1 MSVFRSL
8 RFWIPLIILLSL
20 IVGSFLV
27 PVLDNDFQE
36 SGPSY
41 LKDEET
47 GRVIAA
53 PPYTPSEMPPLG
65 SDKLGRNL
73 FVILVAGAKY
83 TLLSAIVI
91 AILRMAGGFT
101 TGVLYAFLPHW
112 LRAGAKGL
120 LDTFNFIPLAIVVYV
135 LLFPLQLA
143 FAGGAL
149 PSFRFLI
156 IEIIVISLIVIPSLG
171 MYAGQGMHDFLKQDF
186 ISASRT
192 MGAGRFHLIRKH
204 LWPYFSRQSIV
215 LFSEQLSQTLL
226 LLVQLGI
233 LHITLGGL
241 ITKNFGVLEFIPQY
255 FSVTNEWAATMS
267 INIQQIFN
275 KPMLLLAPL
284 LFFAVSI
291 YCVNLISSV
300 LRDVLIEGQTIK
312 SKWWSKKISKKQPAA
327 AQHVKAEDFHF
338 VPQPFQGR
346 NHHESS

>member
-1 MSVFRSL
+1 MSVFRSF
-8 RFWIPLIILLSL
+8 RFWIPLLILLAM
-20 IVGSFLV
+20 IIGSYLV
-27 PVLDNDFQE
+27 PVLDPDFQE

-41 LKDEET
+41 MTDDET

-53 PPYTPSEMPPLG
+53 PPYSPSEMPPLG

-73 FVILVAGAKY
+73 FIILIAGAKY
-83 TLLSAIVI
+83 TLLSALVI
-91 AILRMAGGFT
+91 ALLRMAGGFI
-101 TGVLYAFLPHW
+101 TGVLYAFLPRW

-120 LDTFNFIPLAIVVYV
+120 LDTFHFIPLAIVVYL

-143 FAGGAL
+143 FAGGSL
-149 PSFRFLI
+149 PSFTFLI
-156 IEIIVISLIVIPSLG
+156 IEVIVISLIVIPSLG
-171 MYAGQGMHDFLKQDF
+171 MYVGQGMHAFLQQDF

-192 MGAGRFHLIRKH
+192 MGARRFHLIRKH

-241 ITKNFGVLEFIPQY
+241 ITENFGILEFIPQY

-267 INIQQIFN
+267 INIQQMFN

-300 LRDVLIEGQTIK
+300 LRQVLIDGQTIK
-312 SKWWSKKISKKQPAA
+312 KRPGRKNVKTHAAFSKQS
-327 AQHVKAEDFHF
+327 VEDFDF
-338 VPQPFQGR
+338 VQGR
-346 NHHESS
+346 KTS

>member
-1 MSVFRSL
+1 MSLLRSY
-8 RFWIPLIILLSL
+8 RFWIPLVILLAM
-20 IVGSFLV
+20 IIGSYLV
-27 PVLDNDFQE
+27 PILYPDFQE
-36 SGPSY
+36 SGPPY
-41 LKDEET
+41 MTDEET

-53 PPYTPSEMPPLG
+53 PPYSTSEMPPLG
-65 SDKLGRNL
+65 SDKLGRNM
-73 FVILVAGAKY
+73 FIILVAGAKY
-83 TLLSAIVI
+83 TLLSAIAI
-91 AILRMAGGFT
+91 ALLRMAGGFI
-101 TGVLYAFLPHW
+101 TGVLYAFLPRW

-120 LDTFNFIPLAIVVYV
+120 LDTFNFIPLAIVVYI

-143 FAGGAL
+143 FAGGSL

-171 MYAGQGMHDFLKQDF
+171 MYVGQGMHDFLKQDF
-186 ISASRT
+186 VSASRT
-192 MGAGRFHLIRKH
+192 MGAGRIQLIRRH

-215 LFSEQLSQTLL
+215 LFSEQLAQTLF

-241 ITKNFGVLEFIPQY
+241 ITENFGVLEYIPQY

-291 YCVNLISSV
+291 YCVNQISTV
-300 LRDVLIEGQTIK
+300 LRQVLIDEQTIRGRR
-312 SKWWSKKISKKQPAA
+312 SKKLDQTNTVFSKQN
-327 AQHVKAEDFHF
+327 VEDFHF
-338 VPQPFQGR
+338 VQGR
-346 NHHESS
+346 NQHESI

>member
-1 MSVFRSL
+1 MSLLKSY
-8 RFWIPLIILLSL
+8 RFTIPLVILLAML
-20 IVGSFLV
+20 IGSYLV
-27 PVLDNDFQE
+27 PVLVPDFQE
-36 SGPSY
+36 SGPPY
-41 LKDEET
+41 MTDEET

-53 PPYTPSEMPPLG
+53 PPYSSSEMPPLG
-65 SDKLGRNL
+65 SDKLGRNM
-73 FVILVAGAKY
+73 FIILVAGAKY
-83 TLLSAIVI
+83 TLLSAIAI
-91 AILRMAGGFT
+91 ALMRMAGGFI
-101 TGVLYAFLPHW
+101 TGVLYAFLPRW

-120 LDTFNFIPLAIVVYV
+120 LDTFNFIPLAIVVYI

-143 FAGGAL
+143 FAGGSL

-171 MYAGQGMHDFLKQDF
+171 MYVGQGMHDFLKQDF
-186 ISASRT
+186 VSASRT
-192 MGAGRFHLIRKH
+192 MGAGRIQLIRRH

-215 LFSEQLSQTLL
+215 LFSEQLAQTLF

-241 ITKNFGVLEFIPQY
+241 ITENFGVLEYIPQY

-291 YCVNLISSV
+291 YCVNQISTV
-300 LRDVLIEGQTIK
+300 LRQVLIDGQTIK
-312 SKWWSKKISKKQPAA
+312 KRRGKKNDPPHAGFSQ
-327 AQHVKAEDFHF
+327 QHVEDFHF
-338 VPQPFQGR
+338 VQGR
-346 NHHESS
+346 NQHESI